1 MHTIIKT
8 LVGLLVLVGFME
20 VADCQ
25 VTGWQW
31 GKSSGGTGRDEAEL
45 PAVDPDGNV
54 IICGKFSDTA
64 WFGTSFLK
72 SSGAMDMYIAKY
84 SKAGSFLW
92 AAKGGGTLDDEALS
106 VAADHAGNIAVT
118 GYYKGT
124 FTVDTVILPGVTG
137 KESFF
142 IAMYDSTGQFLWAR
156 SATGGNIR
164 GKGIEFDPAGNVLV
178 TGQYEDSAMFGTTII
193 HSAGLQN
200 AFLAKY
206 NAQGQLQWATY
217 GGGLYNAWASSVGVD
232 SQGNSYITGAFKDT
246 AWFGTHQIVTYG
258 VNDVFLAKCSPS
270 GSWIWATHGGGTS
283 DDYGNGIEVDAYDHI
298 AVTGS
303 FFLTVTFPPAPA
315 IISYGAKDGFVAY
328 YNPAGNC
335 LWSQPFGGASDDKG
349 IGVSCDNVGNVYV
362 TGFIKN
368 QGNFGPIPLTGAGAD
383 DISLAKYTRI
393 GTILWAVLAGGTGN
407 DYGKGI
413 QVYKQGLVYVAGV
426 YNGTTQFGSA
436 GTFVSKGL
444 QDSYVSL
451 YYDGTPII
459 SQQPLS
465 QNLCVGDSL
474 ILEVAASSIGA
485 GCTWYRDGTQ
495 IMGQNTS
502 RLSLF
507 CADTL
512 LSGNYT
518 CMVLGLAGYAISDT
532 AFINVYSNPVVDLG
546 IDSIGFSFMG
556 DSLKLDAGSGFA
568 AYKWSTGDTTAAIAY
583 QAYDLS
589 MLFLPALE
597 GYVSVEI
604 TSTNGC
610 KARDSVWVKFNLS
623 VDEPDAGRLSAALL
637 PNPARD
643 AVRLLCSEP
652 ILYVEIYTL
661 TGQQKMLSV
670 AGKGEKELTISL
682 GDIPSGMYLL
692 RIHTENGGIVK
703 RLVRE

>member
-1 MHTIIKT
+1 MHTIMRT
-8 LVGLLVLVGFME
+8 LMGLVFLFVFME
-20 VADCQ
+20 FADCQ

-31 GKSSGGTGRDEAEL
+31 AKSSGGTGRDEAEL

-92 AAKGGGTLDDEALS
+92 AAKGGGSLDDEALS
-106 VAADHAGNIAVT
+106 VAADQAGNIAVT

-124 FTVDTVILPGVTG
+124 LTIDTVILPGITG

-178 TGQYEDSAMFGTTII
+178 TGHYEDSAMFGTTII

-246 AWFGTHQIVTYG
+246 AWFGPHQIITYG

-315 IISYGAKDGFVAY
+315 ITSYGAKDGFVAY
-328 YNPAGNC
+328 YDPAGNC
-335 LWSQPFGGASDDKG
+335 LWSQPFGGTSDDKG

-426 YNGTTQFGSA
+426 YNGTTQFGSTN
-436 GTFVSKGL
+436 TFVSKGL
-444 QDSYVSL
+444 QESYVAL

-459 SQQPLS
+459 TQQPLS

-474 ILEVAASSIGA
+474 ILEVAASSIGT
-485 GCTWYRDGTQ
+485 GCAWYRDGVQ

-502 RLSLF
+502 KLSLY

-512 LSGNYT
+512 LSGKYT
-518 CMVLGLAGYAISDT
+518 CLVLGLSGYAISDT
-532 AFINVYSNPVVDLG
+532 AHINVYSNPVVDLG
-546 IDSIGFSFMG
+546 IDTVDFGILM

-568 AYKWSTGDTTAAIAY
+568 AYQWSTGDTTATIAY
-583 QAYDLS
+583 QAYDLWKNFFPT
-589 MLFLPALE
+589 LV
-597 GYVSVEI
+597 GYVSVEV
-604 TSTNGC
+604 TSAHGC
-610 KARDSVWVKFNLS
+610 IGRDSVLVRIYLS
-623 VDEPDAGRLSAALL
+623 VDENTESHLMADVI

-643 AVRLLCSEP
+643 RIWLLCSEP
-652 ILYVEIYTL
+652 MVYAEVFTI
-661 TGQQKMLSV
+661 TGQSALRSF
-670 AGKGEKELTISL
+670 AGRGEKELSISL
-682 GDIPSGMYLL
+682 RDIPSGLYIIH
-692 RIHTENGGIVK
+692 IHTERGEIVM
-703 RLVRE
+703 RLVKE